1 AHEAADGLA
10 VETGCRGR
18 PLGLQVHGHF
28 LCPRSGG
35 RCRGLNV
42 STCRRL
48 NAGKYPVKTQLL
60 VEDWKMQPQ
69 DRPASLPSGLEGPAA
84 PRTGAYVVLWN
95 KALKPGRQVG
105 IAGLVEACPGRGSER
120 SALLRASPHLLMSFV
135 SHQKRALGILPEA
148 PTPLTILTLSARVLA
163 RSWKNSDVKI
173 GSRLVM
179 DVSLMGCMFG
189 AIQRT
194 YSCDSGKLWSLWLW
208 PNGRKNCFFTGFSG
222 YSPGRLRTV
231 CLSRRHCPGT
241 CVLNQTDVCSPRP
254 SVSQRPPALLGSG
267 LLAPV
272 TARPGWQGLL
282 WVGPFSASGAT
293 SV

>member
-1 AHEAADGLA
+1 MLLVTHMVIHSGKTVGDPGF
-10 VETGCRGR
+10 
-18 PLGLQVHGHF
+18 PLGRMK
-28 LCPRSGG
+28 PESGG
-35 RCRGLNV
+35 GPQ
-42 STCRRL
+42 
-48 NAGKYPVKTQLL
+48 APVAVGILSAR
-60 VEDWKMQPQ
+60 
-69 DRPASLPSGLEGPAA
+69 RPADPF
-84 PRTGAYVVLWN
+84 
-95 KALKPGRQVG
+95 
-105 IAGLVEACPGRGSER
+105 
-120 SALLRASPHLLMSFV
+120 LLCMQLSHRCSFV

-148 PTPLTILTLSARVLA
+148 PTPLTVLTLSARVLA

-189 AIQRT
+189 AIRRT

-231 CLSRRHCPGT
+231 CLSRRRCPGT
-241 CVLNQTDVCSPRP
+241 CVLNKTDVCSPRP
-254 SVSQRPPALLGSG
+254 SVLQRSPALLGSG

-272 TARPGWQGLL
+272 TAWPGWQGLL

>member
-1 AHEAADGLA
+1 MRPPTFLTNARPFCDSGLVKSPLNGLGHFVFGIRSFCPFLFMSKLKLAPNHTFEDGWGLVSTVA
-10 VETGCRGR
+10 VEQGSEAGASGGHCRAGGGLPRKGLRAQCAPAGQSPLTHEVLLYHRHGGR
-18 PLGLQVHGHF
+18 HFF
-28 LCPRSGG
+28 LC
-35 RCRGLNV
+35 
-42 STCRRL
+42 
-48 NAGKYPVKTQLL
+48 
-60 VEDWKMQPQ
+60 
-69 DRPASLPSGLEGPAA
+69 
-84 PRTGAYVVLWN
+84 
-95 KALKPGRQVG
+95 
-105 IAGLVEACPGRGSER
+105 
-120 SALLRASPHLLMSFV
+120 SFV

-148 PTPLTILTLSARVLA
+148 PTPLTVLTLSARVLA

-179 DVSLMGCMFG
+179 DMSLMGCMFG
-189 AIQRT
+189 AIRRT

-231 CLSRRHCPGT
+231 CLSRRRCPGT
-241 CVLNQTDVCSPRP
+241 CVLNKTDVCSPRP
-254 SVSQRPPALLGSG
+254 SVLQRSPALLGSG

-272 TARPGWQGLL
+272 TAWPGWQGLL